1 MRLLVLP
8 KLYYLLIIHL
18 NRWNGRKHFCSWLP
32 CLGFFLWPKRTHLAL
47 GKPGA
52 QNKGAFENK
61 GKQHI
66 LSDPWKS
73 IKTFLENKKKQRAKK
88 GQKRLTDMQSLTK
101 DFTFFKIRY
110 TANTLI

>member
-18 NRWNGRKHFCSWLP
+18 NRWNGRQHFSSWLP
-32 CLGFFLWPKRTHLAL
+32 CLGFFLCPKRTHLAL

-61 GKQHI
+61 GKQKI

-73 IKTFLENKKKQRAKK
+73 IKTFLKK
-88 GQKRLTDMQSLTK
+88 QKRLTEIQSLTK